1 MNMSDQLYSEWL
13 KDQPPM
19 IQRLADEFPIG
30 SGAPVDGQILFV
42 TGWNESGTVF
52 CSTVPP
58 NAKDRKDETVRGYH
72 YAIVRQA
79 KGGRADIDD
88 PQGIQAMQRERQH
101 NRTGLK

>member
-1 MNMSDQLYSEWL
+1 MSDQLYSEWL

-52 CSTVPP
+52 CSNLHP
-58 NAKDRKDETVRGYH
+58 NAKERKEEAVRGYH

-88 PQGIQAMQRERQH
+88 PQGIMQMQRERQH
-101 NRTGLK
+101 NRKGLK